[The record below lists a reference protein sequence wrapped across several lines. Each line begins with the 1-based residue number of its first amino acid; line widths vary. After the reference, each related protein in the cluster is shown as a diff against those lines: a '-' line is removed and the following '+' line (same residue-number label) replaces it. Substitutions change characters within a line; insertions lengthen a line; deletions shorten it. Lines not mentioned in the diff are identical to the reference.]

1 MALESLCDKQ
11 MSRALHLNPQIA
23 AMSSSSSR
31 RNRAIARSKERIT
44 FAKTERR
51 IDFMDV
57 KKSLITHP
65 DDAVRGS

>member
-1 MALESLCDKQ
+1 MT
-11 MSRALHLNPQIA
+11 RALHLNPQIA
-23 AMSSSSSR
+23 AKVLL
-31 RNRAIARSKERIT
+31 SKEAQQGNSKVRNEDNM
-44 FAKTERR
+44 AKTERR